1 MASDTPP
8 SQPRPVR
15 GVLAVVGSAADGVET
30 LREGLVLPAIAR
42 GWRVAVTL
50 TPTAARWLRE
60 RDEIGRLRD
69 VTGLPVRDRP
79 RLPGESR
86 PHPAADCCVLAP
98 AAANTL
104 AKLALG
110 IADNQALTLLAE
122 VLGTPHVPLVAVPAV
137 TGATP
142 ATPPG
147 PAISPPSARRASTSW
162 PTRRHGPC
170 RSRARSPA
178 DAAFPGPGSW
188 TRWTAS
194 RPRDDGAHPSAR
206 GGAGPTALAGAGSP
220 PA

>member
-69 VTGLPVRDRP
+69 VTGLPVRDRS
-79 RLPGESR
+79 RLPGEPR

-98 AAANTL
+98 AGANTL

-137 TGATP
+137 TAAHARHPAWPRHLATLSEAGVHLVDDP
-142 ATPPG
+142 EARPLPEPG
-147 PAISPPSARRASTSW
+147 EEPGGRGLPWARVLDALDRLT
-162 PTRRHGPC
+162 PTR
-170 RSRARSPA
+170 
-178 DAAFPGPGSW
+178 
-188 TRWTAS
+188 
-194 RPRDDGAHPSAR
+194 
-206 GGAGPTALAGAGSP
+206 
-220 PA
+220 